1 MVTLSDDGRDAMGVA
16 MIIVIVAIWLATL
29 RLAAGVVAPGGC
41 HKPPT
46 VTCPA
51 GKSPV
56 VTAADGGWLV
66 RCEVRP

>member
-1 MVTLSDDGRDAMGVA
+1 MTDKQYKVV
-16 MIIVIVAIWLATL
+16 
-29 RLAAGVVAPGGC
+29 VVALLALYVLLQGLLNYSEAQSVKRKC
-41 HKPPT
+41 PT

-56 VTAADGGWLV
+56 VTAVDGGWLV